1 MAKTVNVTRT
11 FTLVRDDGTTQEF
24 TAGRQKIEDEDLKH
38 WFVKGNIEQ
47 DDIDPSDPLGT
58 APPTLADPAAVAEQE
73 RGESSNAQPESKTE
87 TKPEVKPAQ
96 PEAKK

>member
-1 MAKTVNVTRT
+1 MAKTVNVTRA

-24 TAGRQKIEDEDLKH
+24 AAGRQKIEDEDLKH

-47 DDIDPSDPLGT
+47 DELDPSDPLGT

-73 RGESSNAQPESKTE
+73 RGESSKDQPEA
-87 TKPEVKPAQ
+87 KPEVKPAQ